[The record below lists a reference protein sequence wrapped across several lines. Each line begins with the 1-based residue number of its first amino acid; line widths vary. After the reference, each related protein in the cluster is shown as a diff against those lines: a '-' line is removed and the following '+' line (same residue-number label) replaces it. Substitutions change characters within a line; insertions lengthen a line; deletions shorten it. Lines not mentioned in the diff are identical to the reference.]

1 MNLIGTVLSHYLY
14 DMGLSIMFDNI
25 TANMHI
31 PALINDSIAYDQ
43 SFPFK
48 CHIQIT
54 YGDFTVINNERVYQL
69 KWIENCECLNF
80 YDDIYTFRDEYGNI
94 FKPHYEQVVR
104 LEVVKHF
111 DDEMCESYDNEN
123 WYLCDD
129 KGDDDA

>member
-1 MNLIGTVLSHYLY
+1 MNLIGTVLRHYIV

-25 TANMHI
+25 KANIHI
-31 PALINDSIAYDQ
+31 NALKNDSIAYDQ
-43 SFPFK
+43 TFPFK

-54 YGDFTVINNERVYQL
+54 YGNFTVINDERVYQI

-123 WYLCDD
+123 WNICDNN
-129 KGDDDA
+129 GDD

>member
-25 TANMHI
+25 KANMHI
-31 PALINDSIAYDQ
+31 PALTNDSIAYDQ

-123 WYLCDD
+123 WHLCDD

>member
-1 MNLIGTVLSHYLY
+1 MNLIGTVLRHYIV

-25 TANMHI
+25 KANIHI
-31 PALINDSIAYDQ
+31 NALKNDSIAYDQ
-43 SFPFK
+43 SVPFK

-54 YGDFTVINNERVYQL
+54 YGNFTVINDERVYQI
-69 KWIENCECLNF
+69 KWIENCTCLNF

-104 LEVVKHF
+104 LEVVQHF

-123 WYLCDD
+123 WNICD
-129 KGDDDA
+129 